1 MISNHWNIEKGLER
15 KAKIKNAKGF
25 VGYKGLADIKTNNKH
40 LMPEWCNSKMQI
52 MVNGFSKQHNNPDC
66 IIETKDGAYSF
77 LSIHKDSIII
87 NNFDKIVDYVIYEH
101 YYKQKRPL
109 HSKLPFDYTKI
120 PVKVRNL
127 LFGAFVNIQKDPG
140 WPNWPIEKSV
150 EFVRYLYIKSIALRL
165 KKRIPYVSF
174 WPYNKKFAISIT
186 HDCDTSSSFKNMEK
200 IREIERKYGIK
211 SCWNILSNK
220 YSIDKKILK
229 KLRRDGC
236 EIGLHGY
243 NHDNKTPFLKKEL
256 MIKRFANASEI
267 IKEFGIKGFRSES
280 LLRNHKFLEFLS
292 DYFEYDSST
301 CDTDIMSPVAKRCG
315 SCTVFPFFIRNMV
328 EIPITLPQDY
338 RLMRLKKTKQ
348 QMLDIWKNKIDFIR
362 HVNGAAV
369 LLTHPDTHIFG
380 NERYLDVYERIV
392 KHLASFD
399 GSWIATTNDIS
410 SWWKERFKTSIKN
423 GKILNSK
430 RATISYVN

>member
-1 MISNHWNIEKGLER
+1 MISNHWKIEKGLEK
-15 KAKIKNAKGF
+15 KAGIKNAKGF
-25 VGYKGLADIKTNNKH
+25 VSYNGLVNIKTNNKY
-40 LMPEWCNSKMQI
+40 LLPKWCDSKIQI
-52 MVNGFSKQHNNPDC
+52 MVNGFSRQHNNPDC
-66 IIETKDGAYSF
+66 VIETEDESYSF
-77 LSIHKDSIII
+77 LSIHKDSITM
-87 NNFDKIVDYVIYEH
+87 NNFDKIVSFLIYEH
-101 YYKQKRPL
+101 YYKQKQPL
-109 HSKLPFDYTKI
+109 HSRLPFDYTKT
-120 PVKVRNL
+120 PVKIRNL
-127 LFGAFVNIQKDPG
+127 LFHALTSIQKDPG

-150 EFVRYLYIKSIALRL
+150 EFVRHLYIKSIALRL

-174 WPYNKKFAISIT
+174 WPYKKKFAISIT

-220 YSIDKKILK
+220 YAIDKNILK
-229 KLRRDGC
+229 TLQREGC

-243 NHDNKTPFLKKEL
+243 NHDNKTPFLEKEL

-280 LLRNHKFLEFLS
+280 LLRNHKFLNFLA

-301 CDTDIMSPVAKRCG
+301 CDTDIMSPVAVRSG
-315 SCTVFPFFIRNMV
+315 ACTIFPFFIRNMV

-338 RLMRLKKTKQ
+338 RLIKLKKTKQ

-362 HVNGAAV
+362 QANGAAV

-380 NERYLDVYERIV
+380 NDRYLDVYEDVI
-392 KHLASFD
+392 KYLASFRD
-399 GSWIATTNDIS
+399 GWIATTNELS
-410 SWWKERFKTSIKN
+410 VWWKERSKTAIKN
-423 GKILNSK
+423 GKIMNSK
-430 RATISYVN
+430 RAVISYVN